1 MKQIFLIGPT
11 ASGKTALAQNL
22 YDRFPQLSLVN
33 VDATQIY
40 RGLDVGSG
48 KLSKDDLTS
57 YPHDL
62 INILDPHE
70 SYSVNKFLNDL
81 KRIES
86 EIYRDFRIPF
96 LVGGTMMYFNSILNP
111 LDDIPKTTFE
121 VRKRVEAELVQNGLV
136 WLYEINLKIDPY
148 LKIQKNDKQRLQ
160 RALEVFYLS
169 GKPISSFYS
178 KNKLIE
184 DRNILIIGL
193 LPKQRSLL
201 HEVIEKRIHNMFKK
215 GFIEEVR
222 DLYKNNANLNM
233 ESNSMRSVGY
243 KQVSM
248 YLNNEIPK
256 DKLFEKVLFA
266 TRQLAK
272 RQITWIKSIS
282 NVCFLDPFDSKLL
295 DQATSLV
302 GNFLSS
308 K

>member
-22 YDRFPQLSLVN
+22 YDRFRQLSLVN

-40 RGLDVGSG
+40 RGLDIGSG
-48 KLSKDDLTS
+48 KLSKDDLIL

-70 SYSVNKFLNDL
+70 SYSVTKFLNDF
-81 KRIES
+81 KYIQS
-86 EIYRDFRIPF
+86 EIYRDLRIPL
-96 LVGGTMMYFNSILNP
+96 LVGGTMMYFNSLLNP
-111 LDDIPKTTFE
+111 LDDIPKTTPE
-121 VRKRVEAELVQNGLV
+121 VRKRVESELAKNGLA
-136 WLYEINLKIDPY
+136 WLHEVNLKIDPY

-178 KNKLIE
+178 KDKLHE
-184 DRNILIIGL
+184 HKNILIIGL

-201 HEVIEKRIHNMFKK
+201 HGAIEKRIDNMFKQ
-215 GFIEEVR
+215 GFIEEVV
-222 DLYKNNANLNM
+222 DLYKNNARLNAQ
-233 ESNSMRSVGY
+233 SNSMRSVGY

-272 RQITWIKSIS
+272 RQITWIKSMP
-282 NVCFLDPFDSKLL
+282 NVTYFDPFDSNTFV
-295 DQATSLV
+295 QATSLV
-302 GNFLSS
+302 GNFLAS